1 LTDIRDKHYIDGN
14 LKRNKKVI
22 WDPIGVTAGNIFAVV
37 LILSIYIQNS
47 GAVTNLLMHDHV
59 SLNVTIDG
67 TPIIVPTHIGMNQT
81 GIFADPLLYAD
92 HTLDKYGMGGMSP
105 LHTHDDKYGMG
116 GMSPLHTHDSSGII
130 HVESN
135 KIRYY
140 TLGEFLDIWK
150 GLNTDGKNVIAT
162 VDGSPVSEFRGIVLN
177 NGSKIVLDITSKV
190 S

>member
-1 LTDIRDKHYIDGN
+1 MFESLTIIREKHYIDRN
-14 LKRNKKVI
+14 LRGNKKVI
-22 WDPIGVTAGNIFAVV
+22 WDPIGVTAGIIFVVV

-92 HTLDKYGMGGMSP
+92 HGLDKYGME
-105 LHTHDDKYGMG
+105 

>member
-22 WDPIGVTAGNIFAVV
+22 WDPIGVTAGIIFAVV

-105 LHTHDDKYGMG
+105 LHTHD
-116 GMSPLHTHDSSGII
+116 SSGII

-177 NGSKIVLDITSKV
+177 NGSRIVLDITSKV

>member
-1 LTDIRDKHYIDGN
+1 MTDIRDKHYIDGN
-14 LKRNKKVI
+14 LKRNKKVT

-105 LHTHDDKYGMG
+105 LHTHD
-116 GMSPLHTHDSSGII
+116 SSGII

-177 NGSKIVLDITSKV
+177 NGSRIVLDITSKV

>member
-1 LTDIRDKHYIDGN
+1 MTDIRDKHYIDGN
-14 LKRNKKVI
+14 LKRNKKVT

-92 HTLDKYGMGGMSP
+92 HTLDKYGMV
-105 LHTHDDKYGMG
+105 

-177 NGSKIVLDITSKV
+177 NGSRIVLDITSKV

>member
-1 LTDIRDKHYIDGN
+1 MTDIRDKHYIDGN

-22 WDPIGVTAGNIFAVV
+22 WDPIGVTAGIIFAVV

-92 HTLDKYGMGGMSP
+92 HTL
-105 LHTHDDKYGMG
+105 DKYGMG

-190 S
+190 N

>member
-1 LTDIRDKHYIDGN
+1 MTDIRDKHYIDGN

-22 WDPIGVTAGNIFAVV
+22 WDPIGVTAGIIFAVV

-92 HTLDKYGMGGMSP
+92 HTL
-105 LHTHDDKYGMG
+105 DKYGMG

>member
-1 LTDIRDKHYIDGN
+1 MTDIRDKHYINGN
-14 LKRNKKVI
+14 LRGNKKVI
-22 WDPIGVTAGNIFAVV
+22 WDPIGVTACIIFAVV
-37 LILSIYIQNS
+37 FILSIYIQNL
-47 GAVTNLLMHDHV
+47 GAVTNLLIHDHV

-92 HTLDKYGMGGMSP
+92 HGLDKYGME
-105 LHTHDDKYGMG
+105 

-150 GLNTDGKNVIAT
+150 GLNTDGINVIAT

-177 NGSKIVLDITSKV
+177 NGSKIVLDITTKV

>member
-1 LTDIRDKHYIDGN
+1 MTDIRDKHYIDGN

-22 WDPIGVTAGNIFAVV
+22 WDPIGVTAGIIFAVV

-105 LHTHDDKYGMG
+105 LHTHD
-116 GMSPLHTHDSSGII
+116 SSGII

-177 NGSKIVLDITSKV
+177 NGSRIVLDITSKV

>member
-1 LTDIRDKHYIDGN
+1 LTDIRDKHYINGN
-14 LKRNKKVI
+14 LRGDKKVI
-22 WDPIGVTAGNIFAVV
+22 WDPIGVTACIIFAAVF
-37 LILSIYIQNS
+37 ILSIYIQNS

-92 HTLDKYGMGGMSP
+92 HTL
-105 LHTHDDKYGMG
+105 DKYGMG

>member
-1 LTDIRDKHYIDGN
+1 M
-14 LKRNKKVI
+14 V
-22 WDPIGVTAGNIFAVV
+22 W
-37 LILSIYIQNS
+37 
-47 GAVTNLLMHDHV
+47 
-59 SLNVTIDG
+59 
-67 TPIIVPTHIGMNQT
+67 
-81 GIFADPLLYAD
+81 
-92 HTLDKYGMGGMSP
+92 GGMSP
-105 LHTHDDKYGMG
+105 LHTR
-116 GMSPLHTHDSSGII
+116 DSSGII

-162 VDGSPVSEFRGIVLN
+162 VDGSPVSEFLGIVLN

>member
-14 LKRNKKVI
+14 LERNKKVI
-22 WDPIGVTAGNIFAVV
+22 WDPIGVIAGIIFAVV

-105 LHTHDDKYGMG
+105 LHTHD
-116 GMSPLHTHDSSGII
+116 SSGII

-177 NGSKIVLDITSKV
+177 NGSRIVLDITSKV